1 VNREIVINVIKRKKQ
16 GIFPSHIEYT
26 PEMGKKIAEH
36 LGVDVG
42 ELPDILNQYIRVGF
56 ANDTVIEDHKN
67 GIRYDNFGIGWDL
80 VITEGF
86 FIRHYPLENIENYK
100 NYHFPDP
107 NEPKLTENIKETV
120 KKYKDK
126 YFVIIDH
133 SFTLWERAY
142 CLRGFENF
150 LIDMIKN
157 TIFAEEL
164 LDRITEYQVE
174 LAKRFVAEGVDGG
187 LTGGDWGK
195 QTGLIFSPDLWR
207 KLIKPRI
214 ARIWKVYKDAGLAVF
229 HHSCGDV
236 REIIPDLIEIG
247 LDVLNPIQPQ
257 AMPIKELSKKYAKDL
272 SFWGGLS
279 LQRTLPFG
287 TRVDVTKE
295 VEKTVRILG
304 AEGGYIISP
313 AHELTSDVPIE
324 NFNAMMEA
332 IRKFQT

>member
-1 VNREIVINVIKRKKQ
+1 MNKEIVINAIKRKKQ

-26 PEMGKKIAEH
+26 PEMGKKIAEN
-36 LGVDVG
+36 LGVDVS

-56 ANDTVIEDHKN
+56 ANDTTIEDHKN

-80 VITEGF
+80 IITEGF

-100 NYHFPDP
+100 NYQFPDP
-107 NEPKLTENIKETV
+107 NEPKLTENIRETV

-126 YFVIIDH
+126 HFVIIDH
-133 SFTLWERAY
+133 SFALWERAY

-157 TIFAEEL
+157 TKF
-164 LDRITEYQVE
+164 
-174 LAKRFVAEGVDGG
+174 AEGVDGG
-187 LTGGDWGK
+187 LTGGDWG
-195 QTGLIFSPDLWR
+195 QQSGLIFSPDLWR

-214 ARIWKVYKDAGLAVF
+214 AQIWKVYKDAGLAVL

-236 REIIPDLIEIG
+236 RVIIPDLIEIG
-247 LDVLNPIQPQ
+247 LDVLNPVQPQ
-257 AMPIKELSKKYAKDL
+257 SMPIKELSKKYAKDL

-279 LQRTLPFG
+279 LQKTLPFG
-287 TRVDVTKE
+287 TRKDVTKE

-304 AEGGYIISP
+304 SEGGYIISP

>member
-1 VNREIVINVIKRKKQ
+1 VNREIVINAIKRKKQ

-100 NYHFPDP
+100 NYQFPNP
-107 NEPKLTENIKETV
+107 NEPKLAEDVIQTV

-157 TIFAEEL
+157 TKFAEEL

-187 LTGGDWGK
+187 LTGGDWG
-195 QTGLIFSPDLWR
+195 QQSGLIFSPDLWR

-214 ARIWKVYKDAGLAVF
+214 ARIWKVYKDA
-229 HHSCGDV
+229 D
-236 REIIPDLIEIG
+236 
-247 LDVLNPIQPQ
+247 PIQPQ

-287 TRVDVTKE
+287 TREDVTKE